1 MLKIAPSDYSPK
13 LLAITKEGELKLR
26 WSQKKLGEGL
36 RVSLLGL
43 EGSFLGLKGG
53 IEGLRGSESAFSH
66 ITYAKGK

>member
-1 MLKIAPSDYSPK
+1 MLKIALSDYSPK
-13 LLAITKEGELKLR
+13 LLAITKEELKLR

-43 EGSFLGLKGG
+43 EGSFLGLKGS